1 MITVGI
7 CKLFL
12 VDDDREDLE
21 EMIEKL
27 RENNIINFFE
37 FQNSNDLLDAIG
49 DDISIVVL
57 DHYLVGTNGIKVTIQ
72 LKQRNRYNFVIGYS
86 GVSDPEILEEY
97 INCDIDRWVNK
108 NKKSKERFEDLVKH
122 ITTGVERI
130 KDIKRLIN
138 NLEKRINATVS

>member
-21 EMIEKL
+21 DMIIELKK
-27 RENNIINFFE
+27 NNIINFKE
-37 FQNSNDLLDAIG
+37 FYNSNEMLNEIG
-49 DDISIVVL
+49 NDISIVVL
-57 DHYLVGTNGIKVTIQ
+57 DHYLGITTGVEVTKE
-72 LKQRNRYNFVIGYS
+72 LKRRNRYNFVIGYS
-86 GVSDPEILEEY
+86 GVNDPDILEEY

-108 NKKSKERFEDLVKH
+108 NKKAKIRFEDLIKH

-130 KDIKRLIN
+130 KDVLQFITK
-138 NLEKRINATVS
+138 LEKQIHDF